1 MVTINLTLVI
11 EVGLFLIFL
20 WGTARFILRPVLR
33 TLDERDAVIEQDQ
46 AQAAVD
52 MEEAN
57 TLEGQSARKLLDIR
71 QRTDEA
77 HRDARHETRKGHVEA
92 VARAN
97 ESADQAVAEAHDEA
111 IRLVAGQR
119 NALEKAVPEV
129 ADLIAERLRS
139 VGPTP

>member
-1 MVTINLTLVI
+1 MVTLNLTLVI

-33 TLDERDAVIEQDQ
+33 TLDERDAVIEQDH

-57 TLEGQSARKLLDIR
+57 TLESQYARELLDIR
-71 QRTDEA
+71 QRADKA
-77 HRDARHETRKGHVEA
+77 YRDARHETRKGHADA
-92 VARAN
+92 VAKAN
-97 ESADQAVAEAHDEA
+97 EWADQAVAEAHDKA
-111 IRLVAGQR
+111 TRLVAGQR
-119 NALEKAVPEV
+119 SALVKAVPEV
-129 ADLIAERLRS
+129 AGLIAERLRS

>member
-1 MVTINLTLVI
+1 MVTLNLTLVI

-33 TLDERDAVIEQDQ
+33 TLDERDAVIEQDH

-57 TLEGQSARKLLDIR
+57 TLERQYAQELLDIR
-71 QRTDEA
+71 QRAGEA
-77 HRDARHETRKGHVEA
+77 YRDARHETLKGHA
-92 VARAN
+92 VAVAKAIER
-97 ESADQAVAEAHDEA
+97 ADQAVAEARDKAMH
-111 IRLVAGQR
+111 LVAGQR
-119 NALEKAVPEV
+119 SALEKAVPEV